1 MRQKRYFEGTMSES
15 APGLYSLPHAV
26 FLRRLAGATRDT
38 SLDARLGRAAFVAL
52 RLIDLLAPDQPAL
65 PRDAFHYQHAATERA
80 CRGLPADRP
89 ETSHLIGVV
98 QSTADAYHTRDV
110 GLLFPALFAYAHY
123 LENEMCLEEA
133 LDVLETLQRVGGDR
147 YRAEDRVA
155 ARLRLARVLRKVN
168 RFDEAERA
176 YEEAGSGAEA
186 LGDMHSQVLSRIGR
200 AESLRGRG
208 NLVEA
213 ERWLRDALA
222 DAGLMSDT
230 QAHAIGQHVLAA
242 VLSTA
247 GRSAEAIPHM
257 WRAFESYQDATARG
271 RALADLGALFL
282 ILGNTEDAERAL
294 TEAVRRGGA
303 QDFATNALLELMNCA
318 SFRRDRVGF
327 ERWREECEKR
337 RDAMPPNVL
346 VDFTLKMGIGRAR
359 FGQFDRAEE
368 LLTKALRAAE
378 AAGLHEF
385 VFRIERVKNGLR
397 GCQRELAAET
407 KVVEAPEFGTDAVRE
422 VSASL
427 ARLEV

>member
-1 MRQKRYFEGTMSES
+1 MSES
-15 APGLYSLPHAV
+15 APGLYALPHAV
-26 FLRRLAGATRDT
+26 FLRRLAGATRGT

-52 RLIDLLAPDQPAL
+52 RLIDLLAPDEPTL

-98 QSTADAYHTRDV
+98 QSSADAYNTGDV

-123 LENEMCLEEA
+123 LEDEMCLEEA
-133 LDVLETLQRVGGDR
+133 LDVLETLERVGGDR
-147 YRAEDRVA
+147 YRAEDQVA

-176 YEEAGSGAEA
+176 YEEAGSGAAA
-186 LGDMHSQVLSRIGR
+186 LGDMHSQLLSRIGR

-213 ERWLRDALA
+213 ERSLRDALA

-230 QAHAIGQHVLAA
+230 QAHAIGHHVLAA

-257 WRAFESYQDATARG
+257 WRAFESYEDATARG

-282 ILGNTEDAERAL
+282 IVGNTEDAERAL
-294 TEAVRRGGA
+294 AEAVRRGGA
-303 QDFATNALLELMNCA
+303 QDFATNAMIELMNCA

-337 RDAMPPNVL
+337 RDAMPPNVV

-359 FGQFDRAEE
+359 FGQFDRAKE
-368 LLTKALRAAE
+368 LLTRALQAAE

-385 VFRIERVKNGLR
+385 VFRIERIKNGLGR
-397 GCQRELAAET
+397 CQRELTAET
-407 KVVEAPEFGTDAVRE
+407 EVVTTPDFGTDAVRE